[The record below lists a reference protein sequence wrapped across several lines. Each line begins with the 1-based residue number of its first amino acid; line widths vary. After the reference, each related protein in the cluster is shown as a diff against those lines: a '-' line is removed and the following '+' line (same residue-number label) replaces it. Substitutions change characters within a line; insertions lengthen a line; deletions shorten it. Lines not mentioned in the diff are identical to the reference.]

1 MRKLCLLG
9 GIGNLASRSALN
21 NAKRT
26 SFQKTAKRNF
36 ASPMQLTRTFSN
48 PHSAVDSLAT
58 SVKSVEGAV
67 NDILYGF
74 PQQKNEATQRH
85 ILSVLVDNESGVL
98 SKISGLLSARGERNV
113 FVIFWC
119 LLFFFVA

>member
-1 MRKLCLLG
+1 MR
-9 GIGNLASRSALN
+9 
-21 NAKRT
+21 NAFVLSGSLKNSLMKQQRWSMVGFQTTIKRG
-26 SFQKTAKRNF
+26 F

-48 PHSAVDSLAT
+48 PNSTLDPLTT

-74 PQQKNEATQRH
+74 PQQKNESTQRH

-98 SKISGLLSARGERNV
+98 SKISGLLSARGRSQQNQ
-113 FVIFWC
+113 WTMN
-119 LLFFFVA
+119 